1 MASCGGMSTVSTAAP
16 GSSTRKPLYRKL
28 RPRPNGPPREDI
40 VANQRARLH
49 GAMVE
54 AVGTQGYAQTSVAEL
69 CRLAG
74 VSKRTFYEQFANRE
88 ACLQASYEHIVGGM
102 VKLAD
107 ASRTPGAA
115 DAELVAVLQAV
126 ICALADQPKA
136 ARLALI
142 EMRLAGPGSRAMLER
157 TYLGIEQA
165 VARRLAGPSVTAVS
179 PVVARGVICGFER
192 VIRTAILSAQPFE
205 PAALASALG
214 RWALAC
220 CAPVSP
226 GLLQVPS
233 RSSGDRDTWPSR
245 GRPKY
250 LSRRGRILRAAAEL
264 VAVDGFRQLTILG
277 IATRVSIS
285 EDALL
290 ALYPTPAACYLAA
303 IERISVEALVA
314 SLEASQHEADPH
326 AAARLGIEALLRQ
339 ITEDRVLR
347 SVVFEQTPSAGP
359 RALDTAERLLQL
371 IVNTYRGR
379 LAGTAGEQSPIE
391 LAATVGALWG
401 VIQAELRRNEGR
413 ALPTLADAMTRLALA
428 PAAQRDVALA
438 QTSSTGAQDQAPGSN
453 RKPGVARAVRSGETH
468 PRPRAKRT
476 RAA

>member
-1 MASCGGMSTVSTAAP
+1 
-16 GSSTRKPLYRKL
+16 
-28 RPRPNGPPREDI
+28 
-40 VANQRARLH
+40 
-49 GAMVE
+49 MVE
-54 AVGTQGYAQTSVAEL
+54 AVGTHGYAQTSVAEL

-88 ACLQASYEHIVGGM
+88 ACLQASYEQIVGGV
-102 VKLAD
+102 VKLVD
-107 ASRTPGAA
+107 ASRAPGAA
-115 DAELVAVLQAV
+115 DDAELVAVLQTV

-136 ARLALI
+136 ARLALV

-157 TYLGIEQA
+157 TYLGIEQT
-165 VARRLAGPSVTAVS
+165 VARRLAGPSVTAAS
-179 PVVARGVICGFER
+179 AVVARGVICGFER
-192 VIRTAILSAQPFE
+192 VIRTAILSARPFE

-226 GLLQVPS
+226 RLLQAS
-233 RSSGDRDTWPSR
+233 RSSGDHDTWPA
-245 GRPKY
+245 RPKLRY

-264 VAVDGFRQLTILG
+264 VAIDGFRQLTMPG

-285 EDALL
+285 EEALL

-303 IERISVEALVA
+303 VERISVEALVA
-314 SLEASQHEADPH
+314 SLEASQHEDDPH
-326 AAARLGIEALLRQ
+326 VAARLGIEALLRQ
-339 ITEDRVLR
+339 IAEDRVLR

-359 RALDTAERLLQL
+359 GALDTAERLLQL

-379 LAGTAGEQSPIE
+379 LAGTAGEQSPTE

-413 ALPTLADAMTRLALA
+413 ALPTLADGMTRLALA

-438 QTSSTGAQDQAPGSN
+438 QTSSTGAQDPGSKAESQEN
-453 RKPGVARAVRSGETH
+453 SSCLDTRPTTLDPAPRRPPGGRGS
-468 PRPRAKRT
+468 P
-476 RAA
+476 